1 MRDEEG
7 QVISTQFASINFRFK
22 SAESECFLKVLTFCA
37 CFMEKLMK
45 KKTKLLMIPFILLIF
60 GLAVFCLLHPLVFI
74 KSCYWIEDENGYMD
88 MDFYKSSATEPEAL
102 LQQINPDQMFPSDDI
117 TDYCDVV
124 LGISALNISP
134 FNLSGFALIVDY
146 QDENFKGVVVQPP
159 VFPSQQ
165 GHRFSKVQERYMT
178 SFLVYRNGRTD
189 EEIVSELQNIEV
201 ILTYETLIKSYS
213 KRMKLGDLSYQLM
226 DDWYSYPKGWDAPV
240 EEIPEGVEIIE

>member
-1 MRDEEG
+1 
-7 QVISTQFASINFRFK
+7 
-22 SAESECFLKVLTFCA
+22 
-37 CFMEKLMK
+37 
-45 KKTKLLMIPFILLIF
+45 MIPFVLLFF
-60 GLAVFCLLHPLVFI
+60 GFTVFCLLHPLVLM
-74 KSCYWIEDENGYMD
+74 KSCYWIEDEDGWMD
-88 MDFYKSSATEPEAL
+88 LDFYKSSAAEPEAAA
-102 LQQINPDQMFPSDDI
+102 QQIHTGNLFPSDDV

-134 FNLSGFALIVDY
+134 FNLSGLALIVDY
-146 QDENFKGVVVQPP
+146 RDEGINDVIVQPP

-178 SFLVYRNGRTD
+178 SFLVYRNGKTD

-226 DDWYSYPKGWDAPV
+226 DNWDSYPKGWNVPV
-240 EEIPEGVEIIE
+240 EEIPEGVEMIE

>member
-1 MRDEEG
+1 
-7 QVISTQFASINFRFK
+7 
-22 SAESECFLKVLTFCA
+22 
-37 CFMEKLMK
+37 
-45 KKTKLLMIPFILLIF
+45 MIPFVLLF
-60 GLAVFCLLHPLVFI
+60 LGLTVFCLLHPLVLI
-74 KSCYWIEDENGYMD
+74 KSCFWIEDEDGWMD
-88 MDFYKSSATEPEAL
+88 LDFYKSSAAEPETAA
-102 LQQINPDQMFPSDDI
+102 QQIHTGNLFPSDDV

-134 FNLSGFALIVDY
+134 FNLSGLALIVDY
-146 QDENFKGVVVQPP
+146 RDEIINDVIVQPP

-178 SFLVYRNGRTD
+178 SFLVYRNGKTN
-189 EEIVSELQNIEV
+189 EEIISELQNIEV

-226 DDWYSYPKGWDAPV
+226 DNWDSYPKGWNVPV